1 MAVNTTNTSNPNVG
15 MSGSSRPDSIKEAL
29 RVLDDALA
37 KGKGTD
43 LKDLLTSEYQ
53 NLKSA
58 IGEVS
63 PRVSESVRKYGNKV
77 YQRASDIASDSME
90 RGREIYG
97 NVDSTVRSNPWP
109 VIGGVALGTF
119 VLGFVFGRSN
129 GSRRSQFEFE
139 Q

>member
-1 MAVNTTNTSNPNVG
+1 MAVNTNTSNPNVG
-15 MSGSSRPDSIKEAL
+15 GVSGRPDSIKEAL
-29 RVLDDALA
+29 RVLDEALA
-37 KGKGTD
+37 TGKGAD
-43 LKDLLTSEYQ
+43 LKDLVTSEYQ

-77 YQRASDIASDSME
+77 YQRASDIASESVE

-97 NVDSTVRSNPWP
+97 NVDSSVRSNPWP

-119 VLGFVFGRSN
+119 ALGFIFGRS
-129 GSRRSQFEFE
+129 GARKSQFEFE
-139 Q
+139 R